1 MHEADLDPVIHQRT
15 RLQIM
20 AYLYR
25 NRQAAFSTLK
35 HTFDLTS
42 GNTATHTSRLEEA
55 GYIEGGRVLVE
66 GSVEKRY
73 RITREGSKAFRAY
86 VAELQAVLDQAGL
99 LDDAAG
105 AGDQPGGGPP

>member
-1 MHEADLDPVIHQRT
+1 
-15 RLQIM
+15 M

-42 GNTATHTSRLEEA
+42 GNTATHTSALEDA
-55 GYIEGGRVLVE
+55 GYVEGGRVLVE

-73 RITREGSKAFRAY
+73 RITSEGSQAFRGY
-86 VAELQAVLDQAGL
+86 VDELEGL
-99 LDDAAG
+99 LEGIGALDDARV
-105 AGDQPGGGPP
+105 PGGDPAGSSDASNDETPEG